1 MFIIYNQFPYSCKNP
16 LDLVVLIIV
25 VSFKEPR
32 MGKKEIPIELI
43 QDPTKRRTTFGKR
56 HLGVQKKA
64 DEISKLCNVKTL
76 LIYFDEKDEVY
87 SYCNM

>member
-1 MFIIYNQFPYSCKNP
+1 
-16 LDLVVLIIV
+16 
-25 VSFKEPR
+25 

-64 DEISKLCNVKTL
+64 DEISKLCNVKIL

-87 SYCNM
+87 TYCSMWVIDTHPHIKLSEAQIKMQ

>member
-1 MFIIYNQFPYSCKNP
+1 M
-16 LDLVVLIIV
+16 

-87 SYCNM
+87 SYCNMWVNEHILVSS